1 MAQEIENDFKRYD
14 GLEKLEGGE
23 IIWDLIKHVW
33 LKSYYNT
40 AF

>member
-23 IIWDLIKHVW
+23 II
-33 LKSYYNT
+33 
-40 AF
+40 